1 MGTTA
6 DEDTDEGMTDEGRQ
20 LTVSDRLAELGL
32 DDEELAKEQRGLTE
46 EQIRQLTVTD
56 IVRLTDEQLAT
67 VESDLLVTRAK
78 ELIEQSLKADE
89 ILKIND
95 WSARYRLLAKQA
107 LDRTMEADAI
117 EIRERAKRRLGLMI
131 LASPKAKGGEHYH
144 TGSAPGPVGM
154 APSRAPTLAEYG
166 IKGKRLQHEIRVAKK
181 MPDDEWE
188 RHISKIRDKILN
200 PKPKSPK
207 LETVAA
213 PSEGVNLGIAYA
225 VVITANKD
233 ILNHKSHKGKITRA
247 EVDKLQKAYEDGLD
261 IIAEVYDAIEEEGV
275 VNVKS
280 SSTTLDAEG
289 L

>member
-1 MGTTA
+1 MGTTV
-6 DEDTDEGMTDEGRQ
+6 DEDTDDGMADEGRQ
-20 LTVSDRLAELGL
+20 LIVLGEGQVVKVSE
-32 DDEELAKEQRGLTE
+32 EELAKERAK
-46 EQIRQLTVTD
+46 
-56 IVRLTDEQLAT
+56 LTDEQLKQLT
-67 VESDLLVTRAK
+67 VVDMVRLTEDQLMTVRSDLLATKAK
-78 ELIEQSLKADE
+78 ELIAQAARSDE
-89 ILKIND
+89 ILKIMD
-95 WSARYRLLAKQA
+95 WTARYRLLAEQA
-107 LDRTMEADAI
+107 MDREMEADAV
-117 EIRERAKRRLGLMI
+117 EIRLQSVRRLGLM
-131 LASPKAKGGEHYH
+131 LAAVEKAKGGRPYH
-144 TGSAPGPVGM
+144 TGSAPDPVDI
-154 APSRAPTLAEYG
+154 APSRPPTLAEYG

-261 IIAEVYDAIEEEGV
+261 IIAEVYDNIEEEGV
-275 VNVKS
+275 VDVKP
-280 SSTTLDAEG
+280 SSTLDLEG